1 MGLIRTDRDRVEACI
16 GRPVEAG
23 CGASPLGT
31 VWPCG
36 CFALAVAPPTV
47 DWLPC
52 AEHAAAAA
60 ALEDA
65 RLGELWQSRLKL

>member
-1 MGLIRTDRDRVEACI
+1 MGLIRTDRDEVEARI

-36 CFALAVAPPTV
+36 CFALAVAPHAV

-52 AEHAAAAA
+52 AEHADAATE
-60 ALEDA
+60 LEGEH
-65 RLGELWQSRLKL
+65 LGELWQSRLRL

>member
-1 MGLIRTDRDRVEACI
+1 MGLTRAERDEVEARI

-36 CFALAVAPPTV
+36 CFALSLKAPLV

-52 AEHAAAAA
+52 AEHADAAAG
-60 ALEDA
+60 LDA
-65 RLGELWQSRLKL
+65 EHLGELWQSRLRL

>member
-1 MGLIRTDRDRVEACI
+1 MGLIRAERDEVEKRI
-16 GRPVEAG
+16 GVPVEAG

-36 CFALAVAPPTV
+36 CFALAIGPALV

-52 AEHAAAAA
+52 AEHAGAAA
-60 ALEDA
+60 ALDA
-65 RLGELWQSRLKL
+65 EHLGDLWQSRLRL